1 MEADSDAVRHVF
13 GVVLHHLRTEA
24 GMSLRA
30 LAARARY
37 DYSRLCR
44 VEHGEHLPATEW
56 VEGIDTALNAGGL
69 LMLLRSLA
77 PAGAASARR
86 RTTIPLAGLHPD
98 DGQGD
103 SVTLQLRTPDGR
115 TVLVKL
121 SRRQLGEL
129 MASGLLRTIL
139 PAGVTDPDQAD
150 RVAKVLAGDKAV
162 DPQALDYFGRLL
174 TEHFTADKM
183 LGPRQLI
190 GTTVAQIRVLD
201 QLRRTAPPGS
211 TAPVLRLLAQYGEF
225 AGWLHQ
231 DLGDT
236 TAARYWSD
244 RAGQW
249 AQATGDY
256 ATVAYLMIRKANIA
270 LLDNDAR
277 DVIELAAAAGKVPGA
292 TSPRLQALATQQEAR
307 GWALYGDATRF
318 QRKLEHA
325 RTLLRDYPTEVEPD
339 APVYLHQYSLGELD
353 EQSAVGYRAC
363 GQAATAVRILEAKI
377 KATGEHLR
385 RDRGHLLAKLANTVL
400 ATTDPEPERAIALGM
415 RSASAAQLTGSAR
428 ICEELRALDSALTA
442 RFPTTPGCRE
452 LHEVIATLGRNV
464 EGQR

>member
-30 LAARARY
+30 LAAQARY
-37 DYSRLCR
+37 DYTRLCR
-44 VEHGEHLPATEW
+44 AEHGEHLPATEW
-56 VEGIDTALNAGGL
+56 VQGIDTALNAGGL
-69 LMLLRSLA
+69 LKLLRSLA
-77 PAGAASARR
+77 PADMAPAKR
-86 RTTIPLAGLHPD
+86 RTILPLAGLHTD
-98 DGQGD
+98 DGD
-103 SVTLQLRTPDGR
+103 SVTLELQTPDGR

-129 MASGLLRTIL
+129 MASGLLRTVL

-150 RVAKVLAGDKAV
+150 RVAKVLAGENAV
-162 DPQALDYFGRLL
+162 DSQALDYFGRLL
-174 TEHFTADKM
+174 NEHFTADKM

-190 GTTVAQIRVLD
+190 GTTLAQIRVLD
-201 QLRRTAPPGS
+201 RLRRTAPPDN

-244 RAGQW
+244 RASQW

-256 ATVAYLMIRKANIA
+256 ATVAYLMIRKSNIA

-277 DVIELAAAAGKVPGA
+277 DVIELAAGARRVPRA
-292 TSPRLQALATQQEAR
+292 TSPRLHALALQQEAR

-318 QRKLEHA
+318 QRKLEDA
-325 RTLLRDYPTEVEPD
+325 FTLLRDHPADVDPD
-339 APVYLHQYSLGELD
+339 APVYLHQYNLNELE
-353 EQSAVGYRAC
+353 EQSAGGYRAC
-363 GQAATAVRILEAKI
+363 GQAATAVRILEGKI

-385 RDRGHLLAKLANTVL
+385 RDQGHLQAKLANTVL
-400 ATTDPEPERAIALGM
+400 ATKEPEPERAIALGM
-415 RSASAAQLTGSAR
+415 RSVSAAHLTGSAR
-428 ICEELRALDSALTA
+428 IGEELRALDTLLAA
-442 RFPTTPGCRE
+442 RFPTAPGRRE
-452 LHEVIATLGRNV
+452 LHEAVAALG
-464 EGQR
+464 